1 MPKKGLRV
9 CNIVNAQE
17 AQSGHKFTKTPRF
30 FFCGLVAKKFAEN
43 LTHLYLISF
52 INLFF

>member
-30 FFCGLVAKKFAEN
+30 FFVAQWHKN
-43 LTHLYLISF
+43 LPKP
-52 INLFF
+52 